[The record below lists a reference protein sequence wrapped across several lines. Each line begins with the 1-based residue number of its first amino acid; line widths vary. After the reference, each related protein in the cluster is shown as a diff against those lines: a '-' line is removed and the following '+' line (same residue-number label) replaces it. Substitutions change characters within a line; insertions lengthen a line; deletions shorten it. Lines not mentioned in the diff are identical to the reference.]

1 MSFFTRE
8 SHRSNMQ
15 ETLNREQGTKQ
26 AVEEFP
32 DDAPESQT
40 PEGNKPLF
48 KKPGDKM
55 KVFHVDLLGGWLK
68 P

>member
-8 SHRSNMQ
+8 SQRSRMQ
-15 ETLNREQGTKQ
+15 ETLDREQGTTQ
-26 AVEEFP
+26 TVEEFP
-32 DDAPESQT
+32 GDAPESQT

-48 KKPGDKM
+48 KKPADKM